1 MNVKFEKTST
11 SNSGM
16 FQKMSRSWLIGI
28 LLLLPFQLT
37 VAGNTFRAV
46 DYFDEITVALFL
58 PFAIVKLIN
67 DERIFNWYFIIILIS
82 LTAIAVSGAV
92 SGMVNRNSLLVSA
105 LGTFDYL
112 KNFFVIII
120 YAAFFKE
127 NIQWKKILDYLVIV
141 AAILGGVALLQ
152 EIWALGYHYMLGN
165 DIYHSGNY
173 ILKNLPS
180 NAWQYQDLWRFGIY
194 RASSFMHHSNALGL
208 YFVLVLS
215 MYLFTVKKVNPGT
228 FSLLFI
234 GIFVSVSRIV
244 YTLFLLLGGVQI
256 FKGKRWLTLPAVPI
270 LVLCIL
276 MSSLPDF
283 DMSQAV
289 KGKLKKED
297 VHFRMYAKD
306 KAMEVWRDDPLFGV
320 GPGMFGGVVSII
332 FDSPIYKKHDF
343 SEKWFN
349 YMKPFR
355 SLDQFWP
362 QALAELGVVGT
373 TLIAV
378 LLISIF
384 FTLFGVRKK
393 AKDDDTRNLLAGL
406 ALATLMIFVYTMGS
420 GLNDTSFLFTYSAF
434 VGIGLGNEN
443 PTH

>member
-1 MNVKFEKTST
+1 M
-11 SNSGM
+11 
-16 FQKMSRSWLIGI
+16 
-28 LLLLPFQLT
+28 LPFLRKISS
-37 VAGNTFRAV
+37 GKK
-46 DYFDEITVALFL
+46 Y
-58 PFAIVKLIN
+58 LIN
-67 DERIFNWYFIIILIS
+67 
-82 LTAIAVSGAV
+82 
-92 SGMVNRNSLLVSA
+92 
-105 LGTFDYL
+105 
-112 KNFFVIII
+112 
-120 YAAFFKE
+120 
-127 NIQWKKILDYLVIV
+127 
-141 AAILGGVALLQ
+141 
-152 EIWALGYHYMLGN
+152 YMLGN

-289 KGKLKKED
+289 KGKVKKED